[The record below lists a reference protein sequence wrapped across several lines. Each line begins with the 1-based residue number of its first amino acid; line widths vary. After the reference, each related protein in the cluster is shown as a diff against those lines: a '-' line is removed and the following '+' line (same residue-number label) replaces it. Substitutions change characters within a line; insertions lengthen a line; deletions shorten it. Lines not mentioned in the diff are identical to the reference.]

1 MYLVYMGE
9 SGNTGN
15 SANDPNQLHHVHV
28 GLLMHENQ
36 CISVNGEF
44 NALWRRHFG
53 VPPGEPGGPR
63 ELRPADL
70 YQGRGFF
77 NSWQASKRGELI
89 QDCLDILIRRQTPGI
104 IAYIDKQEFAKSQ
117 ASPDSPYAIWG
128 EPSAYAADRFLFA
141 LNMLIDEINMQAMD
155 QSLLEESIWP
165 IKDYTLVVAGQ
176 GTSVK
181 PGLMNQFLQSESEI
195 PTPAVLENFCYVA
208 AEHSVCTQLANLCAY
223 FARRWL
229 QNPDLSHAYFET
241 LQEGGVIQVIYPVQ
255 FY

>member
-15 SANDPNQLHHVHV
+15 SAADLNQIHHVHA

-53 VPPGEPGGPR
+53 TPPGEPGGPR

-77 NSWQASKRGELI
+77 TSWPPKKRGELI
-89 QDCLDILIRRQTPGI
+89 QDCLDILIRRETPGI
-104 IAYIDKQEFAKSQ
+104 IAYIDKQEFAKHR
-117 ASPDSPYAIWG
+117 AAPDSSYATWG
-128 EPSAYAADRFLFA
+128 GPSEYAANKFLFA
-141 LNMLIDEINMQAMD
+141 LHMLIDEINMTAMD

-181 PGLMNQFLQSESEI
+181 PGIMNQFLQNEAEI

-229 QNPDLSHAYFET
+229 QNPDGSNAYFET
-241 LQEGGVIQVIYPVQ
+241 LQEGRIIQVIYPVQ